1 MLTLKNKK
9 LCYSYV
15 MGMKDEI
22 FSLKEQGFTVCRD
35 GENYTVTFP
44 KESAPLWEAFVSSH
58 LPRDYWNEYL
68 ADGRVVFLFS
78 LEAGIKRVVVEADSH
93 PEVLSLCEALCGC
106 EFPSLQEMLLGNW
119 FYRQAIGGTP

>member
-9 LCYSYV
+9 FCYSYV

-22 FSLKEQGFTVCRD
+22 FSLEEQGFTVCRD

-44 KESAPLWEAFVSSH
+44 KESAPLWEDFVSSH

-68 ADGRVVFLFS
+68 TDGRVVFLFS
-78 LEAGIKRVVVEADSH
+78 LEAGIKRFVVEADSH

-106 EFPSLQEMLLGNW
+106 EFPSLKEMLLGNW
-119 FYRQAIGGTP
+119 FYRQAIGGTL

>member
-1 MLTLKNKK
+1 MLTLKNKN

-44 KESAPLWEAFVSSH
+44 KELTSLWEAFVSSH
-58 LPRDYWNEYL
+58 LP
-68 ADGRVVFLFS
+68 RVVFLFS
-78 LEAGIKRVVVEADSH
+78 LEAGIKRFVVETDSH

-106 EFPSLQEMLLGNW
+106 KFPSLQEMLLGNW